1 MQLKSLL
8 IYPLTAGFIIGMA
21 SCGGGQSG
29 DSSNGGENGES
40 KEQKEDHDHSGNG
53 GSEHPDEGGSEHP
66 DNGGEEHPDEGG
78 EEHPDENGQTSSL
91 TIEEFA
97 DAAKAHI
104 QKEAK
109 QNDGHF
115 MVEDE
120 KQGKTLKLEL
130 EKVHRKRLS
139 HLGNNKYFVCADF
152 QAQDGTTYDVDI
164 FMKGTKKSNLE
175 EVRDPKVH
183 KVAGEPRFT
192 YKKVD
197 GKWEQKSVDQET
209 ASKS

>member
-1 MQLKSLL
+1 MQLKNLL

-40 KEQKEDHDHSGNG
+40 KEQKGDHDHSGNG
-53 GSEHPDEGGSEHP
+53 DHEHPDE
-66 DNGGEEHPDEGG
+66 GGEEHPDEGG
-78 EEHPDENGQTSSL
+78 EEHPDDNGKTSSL
-91 TIEEFA
+91 TIEKFA
-97 DAAKAHI
+97 NAAKAHI

-120 KQGKTLKLEL
+120 EQGETLKLAL
-130 EKVHRKRLS
+130 KKVHRKRLS
-139 HLGNNKYFVCADF
+139 HLGDDKYFVCADF
-152 QAQDGTTYDVDI
+152 KAQDGTTYDVDI

-183 KVAGEPRFT
+183 KVDGEPRFT
-192 YKKVD
+192 YHKVD
-197 GKWEQKSVDQET
+197 GKWEQKSGDQET
-209 ASKS
+209 AAKS